1 MNSLIIV
8 EIVNLNTFVVFL
20 QFYTV
25 SYFMFSYNI
34 HHPGFLTDGLY
45 DGLVFMKMVG
55 SPKYLLSYLLFT
67 KEKDTKGNPMV
78 SHSRCN
84 VRGMSVSVTLDEHK
98 SVVIILSV
106 RVSLNKLSNSTS
118 HKV

>member
-8 EIVNLNTFVVFL
+8 EIVDLNTFVVFL

-55 SPKYLLSYLLFT
+55 LPKYLFHFLLST
-67 KEKDTKGNPMV
+67 KEKDTKGNPMM

-84 VRGMSVSVTLDEHK
+84 VRGMSVS
-98 SVVIILSV
+98 ILTQMNIN
-106 RVSLNKLSNSTS
+106 LLLLF
-118 HKV
+118 